1 MILLAIQTKGGVG
14 KSTISQQV
22 LAPYFLAKDEPATL
36 IEIDDENLDSAYL
49 HDSLVKAEQLPI
61 GSGLTADRAIE
72 SLMARVNENLV
83 VDIGGNKTATNF
95 IESAGRMG
103 FFSFVDVVVIPIS
116 APGQDEINALRTAQL
131 IKDVAPET
139 KIVIAVTRQMV
150 RSDSEFSDVFTRYFN
165 ADELKLTTGHICY
178 FPQFMGLIHSR
189 QLGKTIFEVAAER
202 DEVLGTLTEEMV
214 AASKA
219 GKKERALNFSRM
231 RASVHESRDILP
243 YIENCHRV
251 IDAAMS

>member
-83 VDIGGNKTATNF
+83 VDIGGNKTGDCAEFCVNGHL
-95 IESAGRMG
+95 AG
-103 FFSFVDVVVIPIS
+103 
-116 APGQDEINALRTAQL
+116 NCHL
-131 IKDVAPET
+131 
-139 KIVIAVTRQMV
+139 V
-150 RSDSEFSDVFTRYFN
+150 RSPHVYQETHHFR
-165 ADELKLTTGHICY
+165 
-178 FPQFMGLIHSR
+178 
-189 QLGKTIFEVAAER
+189 
-202 DEVLGTLTEEMV
+202 
-214 AASKA
+214 
-219 GKKERALNFSRM
+219 
-231 RASVHESRDILP
+231 
-243 YIENCHRV
+243 
-251 IDAAMS
+251 